1 MANTNTLTTNYSLPV
16 PELGN
21 AVTYDI
27 PRIKSALTTVDAT
40 LFAKQDALVSAVN
53 VKTVNGNSLL
63 GSGDIAI
70 SSGGGSGL
78 TPTTIKTANYTAAA
92 GELVRCN
99 STAGIFSI
107 TLPASPADGAIV
119 AILDIGNTFGTNN
132 VTVLPNTGKT
142 IESDT
147 SLILDITGT
156 YVSFVYNSSAT
167 NWRLLETPSVPLA
180 SNTALVNT
188 GSVTN
193 INGILSGDG
202 STLTGI
208 TLKTIN
214 GNALTGS
221 GNITVTVADGAL
233 GTPVSGILTNCTG
246 YTYANLSGTIPTWN
260 QNTTGTASNVTG
272 TVAIANGGTGATTA
286 VAALTALGAQAAL
299 SNAST
304 SVSGILTSTD
314 WNTFNGKQAALSA
327 ATTSTNGY
335 LTSTDWTTFNSKQ
348 ASLVSGTSIKTV
360 GGNSLLGSGDIA
372 VLTNAANTLTALQ
385 TFSGS
390 STQLSSVFTNMAE
403 VTTVTTLPSAT
414 LTYYTA
420 SQSVILFTSN
430 ATNNWT
436 LNITHSAGTTLNAAL
451 AIGQSITIAFAVTN
465 SATAYYNSATQIDGV
480 AVTPKWQGGTA
491 PTAGNVSSLDTY
503 TFTVIKT
510 AASTYTVLASLTK
523 FA

>member
-27 PRIKSALTTVDAT
+27 PRIKSALTTVDVT

-92 GELVRCN
+92 ADLVRCN

-107 TLPASPADGAIV
+107 TLPASPTDGAIV

-156 YVSFVYNSSAT
+156 YVSFVYNLSAT

-202 STLTGI
+202 STLTGV

-221 GNITVTVADGAL
+221 GDITVAASSKLQIIDRSAAQILISLVTGVL
-233 GTPVSGILTNCTG
+233 PVLNR
-246 YTYANLSGTIPTWN
+246 SGTTI
-260 QNTTGTASNVTG
+260 QVG
-272 TVAIANGGTGATTA
+272 AN
-286 VAALTALGAQAAL
+286 
-299 SNAST
+299 
-304 SVSGILTSTD
+304 
-314 WNTFNGKQAALSA
+314 
-327 ATTSTNGY
+327 
-335 LTSTDWTTFNSKQ
+335 
-348 ASLVSGTSIKTV
+348 
-360 GGNSLLGSGDIA
+360 
-372 VLTNAANTLTALQ
+372 
-385 TFSGS
+385 
-390 STQLSSVFTNMAE
+390 
-403 VTTVTTLPSAT
+403 
-414 LTYYTA
+414 
-420 SQSVILFTSN
+420 
-430 ATNNWT
+430 
-436 LNITHSAGTTLNAAL
+436 
-451 AIGQSITIAFAVTN
+451 
-465 SATAYYNSATQIDGV
+465 
-480 AVTPKWQGGTA
+480 
-491 PTAGNVSSLDTY
+491 
-503 TFTVIKT
+503 
-510 AASTYTVLASLTK
+510 
-523 FA
+523 